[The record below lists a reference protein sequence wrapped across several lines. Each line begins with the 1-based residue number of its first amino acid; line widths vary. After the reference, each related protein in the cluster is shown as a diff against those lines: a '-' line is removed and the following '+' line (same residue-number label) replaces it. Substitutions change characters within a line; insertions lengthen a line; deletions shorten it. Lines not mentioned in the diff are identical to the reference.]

1 MMAEAKDASL
11 PPHYVDMIRDLNEL
25 VRGKPINAV
34 APLLLGALARCL
46 WLEAGGDEARLTL
59 LTLEACREPERDAGA
74 TEHPDRDAAP
84 MNPNLELMP
93 FQEIGSTA
101 MANSKRTMLVW
112 EPGVGKT
119 PTAVRA
125 SVKANAKRVLV
136 FSPPIAV
143 SVWGKHFEDWSDY
156 PDIRALDAKSAAKPY
171 DFMKGEG
178 VRIIPFSR
186 LTRVGA
192 SAIEAAMRYEFDAV
206 VIDEGHYLKN
216 PEAARTMAV
225 YGKRIDLKGT
235 PLARAKHIWCLT
247 GTPLLNH
254 AAEFWTHLHALRPDL
269 IILPQLGPAPI
280 DYDLFVDRFCVVRQ
294 MKWGD
299 VKIIGSKNTHELA
312 ERVRPFVDRKR
323 IRDVL
328 TDLPE
333 LRIVEH
339 ALPADTFIAR
349 GLRKELDDALAA
361 ALDETGVDP
370 EQLGDDELL
379 RALQAGGV
387 AFSTVR
393 RLIGRAK
400 VEGVAALV
408 DNFLEDAEES
418 KLILF
423 AHHGE
428 VIRDLAEA
436 LGKYAPLVITGDT
449 GLKRRDNVIALF
461 QNDPKFRLIIL
472 AIEAAGEVITLHASH
487 NVIIAEPSP
496 VPMKNRQAIGR
507 AYRKGQRH
515 PVLAKFVLL
524 PGTLDA
530 RLMSIVA
537 RKTREIAQVVDAVA
551 GPVKIEVDF
560 PDMI

>member
-1 MMAEAKDASL
+1 
-11 PPHYVDMIRDLNEL
+11 
-25 VRGKPINAV
+25 
-34 APLLLGALARCL
+34 
-46 WLEAGGDEARLTL
+46 
-59 LTLEACREPERDAGA
+59 
-74 TEHPDRDAAP
+74 

-125 SVKANAKRVLV
+125 SVKAGARRVLV

-143 SVWGKHFEDWSDY
+143 SVWVKHFEDWSDFQ
-156 PDIRALDAKSAAKPY
+156 DIRALDAKSAAKPY

-178 VRIIPFSR
+178 VRILPFSR

-192 SAIEAAMRYEFDAV
+192 GAIEAAMRYEFDAV
-206 VIDEGHYLKN
+206 IIDEGHYLKN

-269 IILPQLGPAPI
+269 IILPQLGQGPI
-280 DYDLFVDRFCVVRQ
+280 DYDLFVDRFCVVRHTSY
-294 MKWGD
+294 GP
-299 VKIIGSKNTHELA
+299 VKIVGSKNTHELA

-323 IRDVL
+323 IKDVL

-361 ALDETGVDP
+361 ALSETGIDP
-370 EQLGDDELL
+370 EQMDDDELL

-400 VEGVAALV
+400 VEGVATLV
-408 DNFLEDAEES
+408 DDFLEDAEDD

-423 AHHGE
+423 AHHRE
-428 VIRDLAEA
+428 VVRDLAEA
-436 LGKYAPLVITGDT
+436 LRKYDPLVITGDT
-449 GLKRRDNVIALF
+449 GMKSRDNAISLF

-496 VPMKNRQAIGR
+496 VPMRNRQAIGR
-507 AYRKGQRH
+507 AYRKGQKH

-551 GPVKIEVDF
+551 VTAQSSTVDF
-560 PDMI
+560 PNTV

>member
-1 MMAEAKDASL
+1 MD
-11 PPHYVDMIRDLNEL
+11 P
-25 VRGKPINAV
+25 
-34 APLLLGALARCL
+34 
-46 WLEAGGDEARLTL
+46 TL
-59 LTLEACREPERDAGA
+59 R
-74 TEHPDRDAAP
+74 
-84 MNPNLELMP
+84 LMP
-93 FQEIGSTA
+93 FQTKGA
-101 MANSKRTMLVW
+101 DWLARSKRAILAY
-112 EPGVGKT
+112 EPGCGKT

-125 SVKANAKRVLV
+125 AVAVNAKRVLV
-136 FSPPIAV
+136 FCPPIAV
-143 SVWGKHFEDWSDY
+143 SVWRQHFTDWSDY
-156 PDIRALDAKSAAKPY
+156 QDIRVLDTKSAAKPY

-192 SAIEAAMRYEFDAV
+192 SAVEAAMRYEFDAV
-206 VIDEGHYLKN
+206 ILDEIHYCKN

-269 IILPQLGPAPI
+269 IILPQLGPGPM
-280 DYDLFVDRFCVVRQ
+280 DYDLFVDRFCVTRQ
-294 MKWGD
+294 MSYGQ
-299 VKIIGSKNTHELA
+299 VKIVGSKNTHELS

-328 TDLPE
+328 LDLPE

-349 GLRKELDDALAA
+349 GLRKELDEALALA
-361 ALDETGVDP
+361 MSETGIDP
-370 EQLGDDELL
+370 EQMDDDELL
-379 RALQAGGV
+379 RAVQVGGV

-408 DNFLEDAEES
+408 NDFLEDAEDD

-423 AHHGE
+423 AHHRE
-428 VIRDLAEA
+428 VVRDLAEA

-449 GLKRRDNVIALF
+449 GMKSRDSAIALF

-472 AIEAAGEVITLHASH
+472 AIEAAGEVITLHTSH

-496 VPMKNRQAIGR
+496 VPMRNRQAIGR
-507 AYRKGQRH
+507 AYRKGQKH

>member
-1 MMAEAKDASL
+1 
-11 PPHYVDMIRDLNEL
+11 
-25 VRGKPINAV
+25 
-34 APLLLGALARCL
+34 
-46 WLEAGGDEARLTL
+46 
-59 LTLEACREPERDAGA
+59 
-74 TEHPDRDAAP
+74 

-93 FQEIGSTA
+93 FQELGSTA

-280 DYDLFVDRFCVVRQ
+280 DYDLFVDRFCVVRHTNYGQ
-294 MKWGD
+294 
-299 VKIIGSKNTHELA
+299 VRIIGSKNTHELA
-312 ERVRPFVDRKR
+312 ERVKPFIDRKR
-323 IRDVL
+323 IKDVL
-328 TDLPE
+328 LDLPE

-349 GLRKELDDALAA
+349 GLRKELDEALSA
-361 ALDETGVDP
+361 ALEETGMDP
-370 EQLGDDELL
+370 EQMDDDELL

-400 VEGVAALV
+400 VEGVSALV
-408 DNFLEDAEES
+408 NDFLEDAEDD

-423 AHHGE
+423 AHHRE
-428 VIRDLAEA
+428 VVRDLAEA

-449 GLKRRDNVIALF
+449 GMKSRDSAINLF

-507 AYRKGQRH
+507 AYRKGQKH

-560 PDMI
+560 PDYI